1 MRHYTLI
8 ITICCGLLGFPALT
22 FADDK
27 QVATPGA
34 TVVDPA
40 RETAIFNRDK
50 DIYNDKENKNFRA
63 QKLVDKDIKSTQQNK
78 KKVENEQDEKN
89 GLNQKDGADA
99 KNEQYDKQLTVKF

>member
-1 MRHYTLI
+1 MRHYALI
-8 ITICCGLLGFPALT
+8 ITICRGFLGISALT

-27 QVATPGA
+27 QVTMPVA

-40 RETAIFNRDK
+40 NETAIFNRDK

-89 GLNQKDGADA
+89 GLNQKDGADT